1 MCFAVG
7 SSQNPTTHSTT
18 TLAERRV
25 GSRWSVMSTPNPGP
39 YLSAFGLTFN
49 AQLFSVSCSGRRACH
64 AVGSGAGST
73 GDFVVI
79 GERFDG
85 ASWQLETIPYSGG
98 IPHLA
103 GVSCPSRLF
112 CMAVG
117 HNEDINGLQ
126 GATAA
131 AKWTP

>member
-1 MCFAVG
+1 M
-7 SSQNPTTHSTT
+7 P
-18 TLAERRV
+18 
-25 GSRWSVMSTPNPGP
+25 TPNPGP
-39 YLSAFGLTFN
+39 FLSVFGLIFH
-49 AQLFSVSCSGRRACH
+49 AQLFSVSCPGRPACH
-64 AVGSGAGST
+64 AVGNGLDST
-73 GDFVVI
+73 GDLVLI
-79 GERFDG
+79 DERFDG
-85 ASWQLETIPYSGG
+85 ASWQLESIPYSGG

-126 GATAA
+126 GATLA